1 MLVLPD
7 KVTVVEVGPR
17 DGLQSFHRW
26 VETETKVAMIDR
38 LSQSGLPVVEV
49 TGFAHPRV
57 IPHLKDAEQVCE
69 RITRQPG
76 VVYRGLVPNAR
87 GAERGVATSLDELLG
102 LITVSESYQK
112 KNQNMTVAEGIEEA
126 IRAFRIAD
134 KAGKKWVM
142 ALGMSMWCAYD
153 GVIPVEQTIAVVDAF
168 HNAGMR
174 RFYLAGSVGMEDPRH
189 VNTLFRRIKDKYKDA
204 ELGYHVHNLSGMGT
218 ANILAAL
225 DGGATMVEGA
235 ICGIGG
241 GIVMP
246 KTLAHVGNLPTEDIV
261 HMLNEMGIDTGI
273 DTVVMQQTARD
284 VAELLQI
291 SPRSFV
297 TEAGTRADVME
308 GGRKAP
314 RAHPQ

>member
-1 MLVLPD
+1 
-7 KVTVVEVGPR
+7 
-17 DGLQSFHRW
+17 
-26 VETETKVAMIDR
+26 MIDR
-38 LSQSGLPVVEV
+38 LSQAGLPVVEV

-57 IPHLKDAEQVCE
+57 IPYLDDAEAVCE
-69 RITRQPG
+69 RITRRPG

-87 GAERGVATSLDELLG
+87 GAERGIKTSLDELLG
-102 LITVSESYQK
+102 LITVSEAYQK

-126 IRAFRIAD
+126 IKAFRIAD
-134 KAGKKWVM
+134 KAGKRWVM
-142 ALGMSMWCAYD
+142 ALGMSMWCAYQ
-153 GVIPVEQTIAVVDAF
+153 GVIPIEQTMGVIGAF

-189 VNTLFRRIKDKYKDA
+189 VNTLFRRIKDRHPDA

-225 DGGATMVEGA
+225 DGGATFVEGA

-261 HMLNEMGIDTGI
+261 HMLNEMGIRTGV
-273 DTVVMQQTARD
+273 DTVTIQQAARD
-284 VAELLQI
+284 VAKLLDI
-291 SPRSFV
+291 SPRSFL
-297 TEAGTRADVME
+297 TEAGTRADVMA
-308 GGRKAP
+308 GGRAAP
-314 RAHPQ
+314 REHPR